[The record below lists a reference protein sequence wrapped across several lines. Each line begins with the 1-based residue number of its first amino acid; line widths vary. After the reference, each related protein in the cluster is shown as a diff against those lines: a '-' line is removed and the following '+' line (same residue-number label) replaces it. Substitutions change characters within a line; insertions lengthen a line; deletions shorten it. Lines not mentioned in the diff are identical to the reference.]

1 MTNKYYQRYVE
12 LAERAQKIWKKHHR
26 SEFPYRLESRY
37 TFDNLAP
44 YVRKQV
50 MDALKQLLDEWENK
64 P

>member
-1 MTNKYYQRYVE
+1 MGIKYYQRYTE
-12 LAERAQKIWKKHHR
+12 LAERAQKVWRKHHR

-37 TFDNLAP
+37 TFDYLAP

-64 P
+64 R